1 MMLDSCQQELKKMV
15 IRAMEDGT
23 SDRAVRFCMYS
34 QSEPEAVGSEDP
46 TGCSVLNRAAG
57 PEPFTV
63 LMKAQV
69 AGFMQRSASF
79 Y

>member
-15 IRAMEDGT
+15 IWAVEDGT
-23 SDRAVRFCMYS
+23 SDRAVRFCMCS
-34 QSEPEAVGSEDP
+34 QSEPEAVGSEEP
-46 TGCSVLNRAAG
+46 LAALCWTARPG

-63 LMKAQV
+63 LVKAQV
-69 AGFMQRSASF
+69 AGFVQWSASF